1 MKSKWLKYS
10 KIALLL
16 VCIGFFMP
24 VSCEMNGVDLAKMF
38 YHMDS
43 IGYAILVWVVFAAA
57 LLSIVISLFHKDN
70 LEEESLVVDWVLLG
84 GTVAGGLFS
93 IGRMSR
99 EFFGLQIGA
108 FVIILG
114 WILSFIFLIKASTS
128 QREQQE

>member
-24 VSCEMNGVDLAKMF
+24 LSCEMNGVDLAKMF

>member
-1 MKSKWLKYS
+1 MKSKWIKYS

-57 LLSIVISLFHKDN
+57 LLSIIISLFHKDN
-70 LEEESLVVDWVLLG
+70 LEEESLVVDWALLG

>member
-1 MKSKWLKYS
+1 MKSKWIKYS

-57 LLSIVISLFHKDN
+57 LLSIIISLFHKDN
-70 LEEESLVVDWVLLG
+70 LEEESLVDDWTLLG

-114 WILSFIFLIKASTS
+114 WILSFIFLIKAMD
-128 QREQQE
+128 